1 MTTALIRYTIASV
14 LFAATISAANSVKE
28 PAAAPVALGSFE
40 ERRKAVLETFADDGN
55 ERFMQ
60 AECLFALGKAKEA
73 LVAVNKGLD
82 ALEPGNKINRWMHG
96 GNTGFIAWPG
106 IDCYIRFEKLM
117 DAATK
122 ERYRRIYTGGVFYAK
137 LSTSNHKLMAA
148 VSRYLAT
155 QVWGADSFKA
165 DPYFMAKDS
174 YIQEMTAKM
183 NKPGAVWGTHYGK
196 GDPTGEVYLR
206 EIIKATVKGGPG
218 EYASRPYGAQNILPL
233 LSIADCAKD
242 TTMSAQARIAYE
254 VCLIQLAPTWQR
266 GHLATFAPR
275 SYPDTESQQPWGVSV
290 LPWMY
295 FGGVAPELSHA
306 KAATQAAVS
315 SYRVPELFTAMA
327 TDRSKPYFYRA
338 LINGWA
344 LNHYTNRSY
353 SLFSRSA
360 KIGGKPWQG
369 QSYPCGV
376 MWEQDPK
383 KGSHLWVTS
392 PAADEKDK
400 MGIHTHGVRAYEQE
414 VLGRDSL
421 LWVFQIPND
430 VPFPYALGYVPG
442 GHLAVINESKA
453 NGRIFLHYGS
463 VLIAVSSTQPFD
475 WDAAS
480 GISAPASPPRQGD
493 SEFRVKASTC
503 AIAIETALPDQFSA
517 TTASAQLAKFREA
530 IMAKSQLTLTSKSPA
545 AASYRNR
552 LGDLLECTFDGEDK
566 VNGSVVDYKN
576 WPTSES
582 PWTSQRSPQDPLNVT
597 NGKTTRIY
605 NFADWTIKDAA
616 GR

>member
-1 MTTALIRYTIASV
+1 METVLSRIIIVLALCTGA
-14 LFAATISAANSVKE
+14 LCAADPVKK
-28 PAAAPVALGSFE
+28 PAAAPAALDSFE
-40 ERRKAVLETFADDGN
+40 ERRKAVLETFANDGN

-60 AECLFALGKAKEA
+60 AECLFALGRTTEA
-73 LVAVNKGLD
+73 LAAVNKGLD

-106 IDCYIRFEKLM
+106 IDCYIRFEKQL
-117 DAATK
+117 DDATK

-165 DPYFMAKDS
+165 DPYFMEKDP

-206 EIIKATVKGGPG
+206 EIIAATVKGGPG

-242 TTMSAQARIAYE
+242 PTMSAQARIAYE
-254 VCLIQLAPTWQR
+254 VCLIQLAPVWQR

-275 SYPDTESQQPWGVSV
+275 SYPDTESQRPWGVAV
-290 LPWMY
+290 LPWLY
-295 FGGVAPELSHA
+295 FGGAMPELSHA

-315 SYRVPELFTAMA
+315 SYRVPELFTAVA

-376 MWEQDPK
+376 MWEQNPE
-383 KGSHLWVTS
+383 KGSHLWITN
-392 PAADEKDK
+392 PIEDIAGK
-400 MGIHTHGVRAYEQE
+400 MGSHTHGVTSSEQE

-421 LWVFQIPND
+421 LFVFQIAAENK
-430 VPFPYALGYVPG
+430 FPHALGYIPG
-442 GHLAVINESKA
+442 GYLAVINDSKVS
-453 NGRIFLHYGS
+453 GRIFLHYGS
-463 VLIAVSSTQPFD
+463 VLIAVSATQTFD
-475 WDAAS
+475 WDPES
-480 GISAPASPPRQGD
+480 GITAPASPPREGD
-493 SEFRVKASTC
+493 SEFRIRAASC
-503 AIAIETALPDQFSA
+503 AVAIETAAPADLSA
-517 TTASAQLAKFREA
+517 PTPAVQLGKFREA
-530 IMAKSQLTLTSKSPA
+530 ILAKSALVLTAEKPSSAT
-545 AASYRNR
+545 YRNR
-552 LGDLLECTFDGEDK
+552 HGDSLECTFNGVDK
-566 VNGSVVDYKN
+566 VNGTALDYSA

-582 PWTSQRSPQDPLNVT
+582 PWTSQKSPLAPLTVTAGKATRTYDFSKWQLQDGT
-597 NGKTTRIY
+597 
-605 NFADWTIKDAA
+605 